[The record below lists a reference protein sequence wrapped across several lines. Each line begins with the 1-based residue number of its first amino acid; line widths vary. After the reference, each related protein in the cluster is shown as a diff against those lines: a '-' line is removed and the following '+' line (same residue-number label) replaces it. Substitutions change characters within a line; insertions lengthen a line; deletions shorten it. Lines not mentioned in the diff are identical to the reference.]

1 MNKYNCIVVGGGH
14 AGVEAAHIVAKAGFR
29 VLLISMNLDE
39 IGQMSCNPAI
49 GGIAKGHIVREI
61 DALGGI
67 MGLAIDHTGIHYKM
81 LNRSKGSAMWSPRAQ
96 ADKHLYKNFI
106 KFYLEQTADLDIIQD
121 TVASLQ
127 TSGEKVTGVITERGG
142 VYFSDHVILTTGT
155 FLRGIIHIGSRSS
168 EGGRT
173 GAKSANNLS
182 PWLESAGFEMSR
194 LKTGTPPRIHSDSI
208 DYARIEKQMPDEI
221 PQPFSFQYEYSEK
234 TPGIRPVDC
243 YVTYTTDETK
253 KIVTDNLDKSAMYG
267 GFISSVGPRYC
278 PSIEDKVV
286 RFADKERHQ
295 LFLEPEGLTTK
306 EVYVNG
312 ISTSLPE
319 DVQIKMVHSIT
330 GLEKARIMRP
340 GYAIEYDYAQ
350 PTQLFPWLETKKIKG
365 LFFAGQINGTTGYEE
380 AAGQGLLA
388 GLNVVYRLKEWEP
401 LVLGRDEAYLGVLVD
416 DLVTKGVEEPY
427 RMFTSR
433 AEYRLHLR
441 QDNADLRLMKYVFR
455 AGINQE
461 NYHKMAEKY
470 EKFSSVEKW
479 LDKTKLDDSMV
490 EYLKARQTEAQKGTS
505 LKNVFKR
512 PQVPVDICIQMM
524 DSFGNELADGLIME
538 VKRELKTGEKINLV
552 NSIKYEGYVKRE
564 KDNVKRKQ
572 ESLDKKIPENFR
584 YEKVPGLKT
593 EARQKLMKIQPVTLG
608 QAARISG
615 VDPSDVDI
623 LFIFLES
630 QKKARGK
637 SI

>member
-1 MNKYNCIVVGGGH
+1 
-14 AGVEAAHIVAKAGFR
+14 
-29 VLLISMNLDE
+29 
-39 IGQMSCNPAI
+39 
-49 GGIAKGHIVREI
+49 
-61 DALGGI
+61 
-67 MGLAIDHTGIHYKM
+67 
-81 LNRSKGSAMWSPRAQ
+81 
-96 ADKHLYKNFI
+96 
-106 KFYLEQTADLDIIQD
+106 
-121 TVASLQ
+121 
-127 TSGEKVTGVITERGG
+127 
-142 VYFSDHVILTTGT
+142 
-155 FLRGIIHIGSRSS
+155 
-168 EGGRT
+168 
-173 GAKSANNLS
+173 
-182 PWLESAGFEMSR
+182 
-194 LKTGTPPRIHSDSI
+194 
-208 DYARIEKQMPDEI
+208 
-221 PQPFSFQYEYSEK
+221 
-234 TPGIRPVDC
+234 
-243 YVTYTTDETK
+243 
-253 KIVTDNLDKSAMYG
+253 
-267 GFISSVGPRYC
+267 
-278 PSIEDKVV
+278 
-286 RFADKERHQ
+286 
-295 LFLEPEGLTTK
+295 
-306 EVYVNG
+306 
-312 ISTSLPE
+312 
-319 DVQIKMVHSIT
+319 
-330 GLEKARIMRP
+330 MRP

-350 PTQLFPWLETKKIKG
+350 PTQLYPWLETKKIKG

-388 GLNVVYRLKEWEP
+388 GLNVVYRLKDWEP